1 VVTKTRMSAT
11 EFFALP
17 EMNTPT
23 ELIDGELI
31 MAPSPVPKHQGI
43 SAETYVVLRGL
54 IPNGKL
60 FYAPIDVY
68 LDEGNVVQP
77 DILWVAEGGQCQITD
92 KRLVGAPD
100 LIVEILSPGT
110 TRRDR
115 REKYEL
121 YERFGVR
128 EYWMI
133 DPDEEYVEVH
143 HLQDG
148 RFQRQGVYIP
158 EQTFESRVLGGKPVE
173 VGRIFG
179 TPQG

>member
-1 VVTKTRMSAT
+1 MVTKTQMSAT

-17 EMNTPT
+17 ESNTPN

-31 MAPSPVPKHQGI
+31 IAPSPVPKHQSI
-43 SAETYVVLRGL
+43 SAETYVVLREL
-54 IPNGKL
+54 IPNGRVY
-60 FYAPIDVY
+60 YAPIDVY

-77 DILWVAEGGQCQITD
+77 DILWVAADGQCQITD
-92 KRLVGAPD
+92 KRLVGPPD

-128 EYWMI
+128 EYWI
-133 DPDEEYVEVH
+133 IEPEEAYIEVYP
-143 HLQDG
+143 LQDG
-148 RFQRQGVYIP
+148 RFVRQGVYIP
-158 EQTFESRVLGGKPVE
+158 EQTFESPVLGGKTVE

-179 TPQG
+179 TET